1 MSEHRQYI
9 GLHGEKIAGKYLSSR
24 GFIALERNFK
34 TPFGE
39 IDLITRKGRWLVF
52 VEIKT
57 RISETFGTPLE
68 SIDKLKQQHILKNC
82 QYYINRYNLQNEP
95 WRIDAIGIKLNK
107 ELDLEVLT
115 YVKNAMVVQ

>member
-1 MSEHRQYI
+1 MSGLRQRI
-9 GLHGEKIAGKYLSSR
+9 GLRGEKIASRYLSSR
-24 GFIALERNFK
+24 RFIIFEKNFI

-52 VEIKT
+52 IEVRT
-57 RISETFGTPLE
+57 RTSETFGTPLE

-82 QYYINRYNLQNEP
+82 QYYISRYGLQNEP

-107 ELDLEVLT
+107 ELNLEVLV
-115 YVKNAMVVQ
+115 YVRNAIVIQ